1 MPSSKRASLGRPKGP
16 VAPKLQAGID
26 VEVSVAKPAQAGG
39 QGKNFEML
47 PANDSAPFPPWHS
60 SGTVA
65 RSAVRIGCPHSPSSV
80 RCRHAHTRTHAHT
93 HKCTV
98 LITEASFELVDRL
111 CLLVAGRQ

>member
-47 PANDSAPFPPWHS
+47 PANDGAPFPPWHS

-65 RSAVRIGCPHSPSSV
+65 WSAVQIGSPHSTPP
-80 RCRHAHTRTHAHT
+80 CATAIHTHA

-98 LITEASFELVDRL
+98 LITEG
-111 CLLVAGRQ
+111 VA